1 MELPMVLLGNGTST
15 PAAPLLK
22 RQRGKCPRQVPALRR
37 PCGPMLLLVGP
48 FQEGGADVGDE
59 SMEYRSVLQQLRIP
73 SVIRPERHTSV
84 VLR

>member
-1 MELPMVLLGNGTST
+1 
-15 PAAPLLK
+15 
-22 RQRGKCPRQVPALRR
+22 
-37 PCGPMLLLVGP
+37 MLLLVGP

-84 VLR
+84 VLRWTDELSCGGRRIQMAVSIWDAVHSHSVDRWALSGADVQAP